1 MNIQHGV
8 VNMHAIRYDMDCGL
22 VAVGPGAKSQPVMR
36 PLACNEYSCAPF
48 TAKPNAACA
57 LRFSSVA
64 TSCSYMACANMT
76 SCIEPEVHNVSLRR
90 HADEDRATAIGNTHT
105 NFAEDWTCSSEEMVA
120 NRQTHKQTDTVI
132 TVLRSSVGDRGVISD
147 DAVRLVERST
157 CSSR

>member
-22 VAVGPGAKSQPVMR
+22 VAVGPGARSQPVMR
-36 PLACNEYSCAPF
+36 PLSCNEYSCAPF

-57 LRFSSVA
+57 LRFSSAA

-76 SCIEPEVHNVSLRR
+76 SSIEPEVHSVSLRR

-105 NFAEDWTCSSEEMVA
+105 NFAEDWTCRLVPKKWSRTDRHT
-120 NRQTHKQTDTVI
+120 NRQT
-132 TVLRSSVGDRGVISD
+132 RSSQSC
-147 DAVRLVERST
+147 ARLSGTVE
-157 CSSR
+157 